1 MVDRLIV
8 VQSGVVQLSIPYD
21 KRVAN
26 QDFVIE
32 RLIPGAILNHLAF
45 MIKEK
50 TDTEYICR
58 TPVSC
63 FELSYDRMKK
73 VAQKRDDLQQARK
86 EVKQELLTPNHP
98 IALNYIFHNVSESP
112 EQYQMELHKKD
123 LKVKF
128 KNAVMQVWT

>member
-21 KRVAN
+21 KRMAN

-73 VAQKRDDLQQARK
+73 VAQKRDDL
-86 EVKQELLTPNHP
+86 
-98 IALNYIFHNVSESP
+98 
-112 EQYQMELHKKD
+112 
-123 LKVKF
+123 
-128 KNAVMQVWT
+128 